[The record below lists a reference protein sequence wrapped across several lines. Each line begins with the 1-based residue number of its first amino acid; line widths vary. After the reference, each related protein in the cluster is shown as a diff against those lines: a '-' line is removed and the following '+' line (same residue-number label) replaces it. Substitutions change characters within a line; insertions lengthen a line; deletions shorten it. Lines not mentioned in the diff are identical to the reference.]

1 MARFEDYAKKYTHV
15 QMERRD
21 GILLMRLHTDGDI
34 EGRWGTGREAP
45 NKEGR

>member
-21 GILLMRLHTDGDI
+21 GILLMRLHTDG
-34 EGRWGTGREAP
+34 GLGALGYGPGSTK
-45 NKEGR
+45 KEGR